1 MMFAS
6 ASPHGQTSRG
16 GTARRPETS
25 AIPRLDVGGFGIE
38 LRGPLDL
45 DAIAAPWTALARRA
59 LVPSPFAEHA
69 LLAAAARH
77 LPEGRQLQTLLVWSG
92 ARLVGV
98 APVTSARSPLG
109 AKRLAPWRVDFLPA
123 ATPLLDAEAAGPVLD
138 AMLRFA
144 RARGTPLVLAD
155 APVGSA
161 LAHFFRAAG
170 LSANAPAPALEP
182 EPDRSVVP
190 FTDLAYDSAR
200 TAAEVRDAVEVFLAL
215 DVEAAA
221 AQRRHA
227 LVQDPGHANLVR
239 TATRRAAR
247 ERSCRVA
254 IARRDGAAVA
264 AAILVR
270 DHAWLTVATPAEEPA
285 LAALLA
291 RRPLAPAPVRN
302 DWSLAPS
309 AVGRPGLPAR
319 GLLAAARR
327 LIAPLPRAT

>member
-6 ASPHGQTSRG
+6 ASPLGQASRG
-16 GTARRPETS
+16 GTRGRPETS
-25 AIPRLDVGGFGIE
+25 AIPRVEVGGFGIE

-45 DAIAAPWTALARRA
+45 DAIAAPWAALARRA

-77 LPEGRQLQTLLVWSG
+77 LPEGRRLQTLLVWSG

-98 APVTSARSPLG
+98 APVTAARGPLG
-109 AKRLAPWRVDFLPA
+109 AKRLVPWRVDLLPA
-123 ATPLLDAEAAGPVLD
+123 ATPLLDAEAAGSVLD
-138 AMLRFA
+138 AMLRYA
-144 RARGTPLVLAD
+144 RGRGTPLVLAD
-155 APVGSA
+155 APLGSA
-161 LAHFFRAAG
+161 LAHLLRGAG
-170 LSANAPAPALEP
+170 LSPNALAQARDAEP
-182 EPDRSVVP
+182 ERTVVP
-190 FTDLAYDSAR
+190 FADLSFENAR
-200 TAAEVRDAVEVFLAL
+200 TATEVRDAVEVFLAL

-221 AQRRHA
+221 AQRRLA

-247 ERSCRVA
+247 ERTCRVA
-254 IARRDGAAVA
+254 ITRRDGAAVA

-270 DHAWLTVATPAEEPA
+270 DHAWLTAAVPGEASA

-291 RRPLAPAPVRN
+291 RRPIAPPPVRN
-302 DWSLAPS
+302 DWTLAPS
-309 AVGRPGLPAR
+309 ALGRPGAPAR

-327 LIAPLPRAT
+327 LIAPMARAT